1 MKAVW
6 HGTVLVESD
15 QTVEVEGNHYFPL
28 DAIKQDH
35 FQESETR
42 TDCCWKGEASYY
54 HIVVDGKTN
63 EDAAWYYSDPKQA
76 AKQIKGHV
84 AFWKGVEVS

>member
-1 MKAVW
+1 MLSSRTIFK
-6 HGTVLVESD
+6 
-15 QTVEVEGNHYFPL
+15 
-28 DAIKQDH
+28 
-35 FQESETR
+35 ESETR

-63 EDAAWYYSDPKQA
+63 EDAAWYYSDPKQV